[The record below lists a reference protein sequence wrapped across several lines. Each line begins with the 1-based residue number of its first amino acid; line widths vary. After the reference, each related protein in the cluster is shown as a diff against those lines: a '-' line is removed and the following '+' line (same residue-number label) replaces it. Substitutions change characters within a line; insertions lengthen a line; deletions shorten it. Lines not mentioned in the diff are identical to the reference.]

1 MYNIWYIDST
11 YQGKQLICVY
21 LDTIYYAYLYVYLHP
36 GRLTWNLKITVWFGR
51 WFSFTIGW
59 FLGSMLIF
67 RGVFIYL
74 LHFCLHVFYLP
85 MTHADIMCCFS
96 FIRYVERSQ
105 QKNVQ
110 NVKCP
115 TQATVAEH
123 YGLAPSARGYRFGNH
138 PMTRGPVRFGGSG
151 LTGLN
156 RFFRFL

>member
-1 MYNIWYIDST
+1 MH
-11 YQGKQLICVY
+11 
-21 LDTIYYAYLYVYLHP
+21 IYMCIYFFV
-36 GRLTWNLKITVWFGR
+36 V
-51 WFSFTIGW
+51 
-59 FLGSMLIF
+59 FLSIS
-67 RGVFIYL
+67 I
-74 LHFCLHVFYLP
+74 FYLS

-151 LTGLN
+151 
-156 RFFRFL
+156 